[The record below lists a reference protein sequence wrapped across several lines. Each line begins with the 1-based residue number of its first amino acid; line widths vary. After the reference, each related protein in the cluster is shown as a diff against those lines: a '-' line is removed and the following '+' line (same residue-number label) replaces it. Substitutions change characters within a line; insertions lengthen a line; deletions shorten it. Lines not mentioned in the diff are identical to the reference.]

1 MIENS
6 FLSFINNKCVH
17 TTYLLILVHKRY
29 MKCESTFVF
38 YEYTQEL
45 ATVGNDETLQSTFF
59 QFIDL
64 NIITNWN
71 NLSSKYNLIVMFGAV
86 NVQNDFKANFFILL
100 CNTNLQAFFGVKL
113 KGWLEIV
120 YRKPSEI
127 CDEKEL
133 KFD

>member
-45 ATVGNDETLQSTFF
+45 ATVGNDETLQSIFF
-59 QFIDL
+59 SVYWSQYNYKLEQFIL
-64 NIITNWN
+64 
-71 NLSSKYNLIVMFGAV
+71 
-86 NVQNDFKANFFILL
+86 
-100 CNTNLQAFFGVKL
+100 
-113 KGWLEIV
+113 
-120 YRKPSEI
+120 
-127 CDEKEL
+127 
-133 KFD
+133 